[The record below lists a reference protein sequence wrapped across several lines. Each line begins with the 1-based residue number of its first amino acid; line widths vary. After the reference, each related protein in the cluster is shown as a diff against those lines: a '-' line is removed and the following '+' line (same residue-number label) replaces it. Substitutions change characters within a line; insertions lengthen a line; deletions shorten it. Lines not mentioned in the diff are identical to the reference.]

1 MSVIAFIYTID
12 GWPIGE
18 CKTIDI
24 SEGGAK
30 IMWSSS
36 EEVPI
41 EFFLSLSKDGKVRRH
56 CQLKWRA
63 GNEIGIRFT
72 LKGFRQGSASIFCL
86 TLQPMDVFRGIL
98 E

>member
-1 MSVIAFIYTID
+1 MSKDNRKSPRKPMSAIAFIYTID
-12 GWPIGE
+12 GWPVGA

-30 IMWSSS
+30 IMWPSS

-72 LKGFRQGSASIFCL
+72 LKMDSAKGRPRYS
-86 TLQPMDVFRGIL
+86 V
-98 E
+98 